1 MSLEIG
7 IYTFGDLPVGPSGS
21 QGPQAAKQRLDEVL
35 AAARL
40 ADEAG
45 LQVFGVG

>member
-1 MSLEIG
+1 MEIG